1 MATLRLNNRRLDAL
15 KPRKFACNIRDRA
28 TTDPKNTPNPANPQH
43 S

>member
-1 MATLRLNNRRLDAL
+1 MATRRLNDRSVDAL
-15 KPRKFACNIRDRA
+15 KPRKSACNIRDRA